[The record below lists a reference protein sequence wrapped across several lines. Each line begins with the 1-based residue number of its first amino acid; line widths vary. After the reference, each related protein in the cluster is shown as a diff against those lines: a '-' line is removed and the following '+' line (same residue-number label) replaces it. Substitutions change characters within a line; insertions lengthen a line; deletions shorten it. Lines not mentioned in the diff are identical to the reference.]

1 MAAPPPADVGDP
13 CFEGSRASPSPTILS
28 AGIVAHNE
36 ERNLE
41 RAVRS
46 LLDQELPPDT
56 VWHTLWIVA
65 SGCTDRT
72 TGIAERLAKEDSRIR
87 VLVEPQRMGKAHALR
102 EVLQRAHG
110 TALVLL
116 NADARA
122 EPGAVA
128 SLLRVGLGHT
138 PPFAVMARPV
148 VRSDSGARWSE
159 ELRLMWS
166 LHHEF
171 HLELQQLGGGAQL
184 SDELI
189 LLSLPSFP
197 PLPDGII
204 NDGSYFGVW
213 LSQHGG
219 HRLYAPEAWVT
230 IETPR
235 RLRDHLS
242 QRRRINVGNE
252 QITAVL
258 GAAPTTLAGYALR
271 RPGPAFGVV
280 RRSIRAQRNGFLR
293 FGGLALTEIAAK
305 GLAIWDRLPPA
316 KDHVR
321 WRRIEVETPHEAM
334 GLAPSLAPHAPA
346 QAAIPPTSL
355 DRRVASLVEVGDRFG
370 TGVPLEGLVGLL
382 PRDAP
387 ASPLELERWLRERP
401 GLGRIRRRS
410 PDHPRRLPSG
420 PRTSPAAGK
429 PLSRGRPT
437 RGGGGP
443 APDAALDPLRGDHRV
458 DGLRRA

>member
-1 MAAPPPADVGDP
+1 M
-13 CFEGSRASPSPTILS
+13 
-28 AGIVAHNE
+28 AHNE

-271 RPGPAFGVV
+271 RPGQAFGVV

-321 WRRIEVETPHEAM
+321 WRRIEVETPHGAM
-334 GLAPSLAPHAPA
+334 GSAPSLAPHAPA

-355 DRRVASLVEVGDRFG
+355 DRRPS
-370 TGVPLEGLVGLL
+370 
-382 PRDAP
+382 PR
-387 ASPLELERWLRERP
+387 S
-401 GLGRIRRRS
+401 
-410 PDHPRRLPSG
+410 
-420 PRTSPAAGK
+420 
-429 PLSRGRPT
+429 
-437 RGGGGP
+437 
-443 APDAALDPLRGDHRV
+443 
-458 DGLRRA
+458 